1 MQSSDIPRGEWSV
14 FLRGFTER
22 HREGLVNVR
31 VVEAAT
37 GDESEARQL
46 PFQIIQFID
55 DIHGRD
61 CITVRAGRPGD
72 TSLMQTVMEPA
83 RLRLRRTR
91 DGAHD
96 ALAVESRKGTV
107 MLLRFGTGRKTVNGG
122 R

>member
-1 MQSSDIPRGEWSV
+1 MESSDIPRGKWSD
-14 FLRGFTER
+14 FLRGFNER
-22 HREGLVNVR
+22 HSEGLVNVR

-37 GDESEARQL
+37 GDESEAKHLR
-46 PFQIIQFID
+46 FRTIQFTD

-61 CITVRAGRPGD
+61 CITMRAGRPGA
-72 TSLMQTVMEPA
+72 TSLTHTVMEPV
-83 RLRLRRTR
+83 RLRQRRAK

-107 MLLRFGTGRKTVNGG
+107 MLLEFGAGKRGDN